1 MPPMKTKE
9 QVTIILPLPP
19 RVLSPNCMVGSFRGR
34 MMHAAATKKQRR
46 TARESA
52 EDAIRGE
59 HWTRASMKA
68 IFYHK
73 TKRRRD
79 VLNSLASLK
88 GAIDGIVDAGL
99 LPDDNANCLRSEGAE
114 FAIDT
119 EWPRVELIFTK
130 EV

>member
-1 MPPMKTKE
+1 
-9 QVTIILPLPP
+9 
-19 RVLSPNCMVGSFRGR
+19 
-34 MMHAAATKKQRR
+34 MHAAATKKQRR
-46 TARESA
+46 IAKEAA

-59 HWTRASMKA
+59 HWEKASVLA

-79 VLNSLASLK
+79 ALNSLASLK
-88 GAIDGIVDAGL
+88 GAIDGIIDAGL
-99 LPDDNANCLRSEGAE
+99 LPDDNANYLRSEGAE

-130 EV
+130 EK